1 MKNGMLS
8 GGRAR
13 ITERTLRTD
22 KWWLQPLITFSVLIS
37 FVIYS
42 TFRAFENA
50 HYYVTPL
57 LSPFYSPCLAVSCIP
72 GASDLGQPIGAWF
85 TLSPAFLILFIP
97 LGFRM
102 TCYYY
107 RRSYYRSFWLSPPAC
122 GVGEPH
128 NKYTGETR
136 APLILQNAHRY
147 FFYLGLFLNV
157 VLTYDAILAFRND
170 DYEWGHVSVGTLVL
184 VVNATLLWLYSLS
197 CHTCRHTLGGR
208 LKNFSKNP
216 VRYKMWTW
224 VSKLNTKH
232 PLYAWISLLW
242 VAFTDFYVRSV
253 STGLFTNFY
262 LF

>member
-8 GGRAR
+8 AGRAR

-42 TFRAFENA
+42 TYRAFENA
-50 HYYVTPL
+50 HYYATPL
-57 LSPFYSPCLAVSCIP
+57 LSPFYSPCLAVSCVP
-72 GASDLGQPIGAWF
+72 GSSDLGQPIGAWF

-122 GVGEPH
+122 AVGEPH
-128 NKYTGETR
+128 KKYTGETR

-147 FFYLGLFLNV
+147 FFYLGLFLNF

-170 DYEWGHVSVGTLVL
+170 EYEWGHVSVGTLVL

-232 PLYAWISLLW
+232 PLFAWISLLW